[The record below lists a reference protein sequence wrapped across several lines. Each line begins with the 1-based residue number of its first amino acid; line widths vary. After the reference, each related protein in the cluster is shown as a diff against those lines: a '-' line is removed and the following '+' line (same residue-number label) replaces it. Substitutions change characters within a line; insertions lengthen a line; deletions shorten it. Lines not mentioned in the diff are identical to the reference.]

1 RGLSGWRL
9 GAGVR
14 PTGGARNAVG
24 VVEPLGEGAALTRP
38 LVGRDLPGR
47 SLLARPAPAR
57 RRSGVA
63 AGPGR
68 SRDAVADDGVLAQ
81 GGEQLAGEVAAEA
94 GDASGAQAHPFRMGA
109 RGDDQVVCS
118 VAGVEQGAQRL
129 RLL

>member
-1 RGLSGWRL
+1 QARARQLARPGARRCRARGLSGWRL

-47 SLLARPAPAR
+47 SLLARPGPVPAR
-57 RRSGVA
+57 SRSGVA

-68 SRDAVADDGVLAQ
+68 LRDAVADDGVLAQ

-94 GDASGAQAHPFRMGA
+94 GDASGAQTHPFRMGA
-109 RGDDQVVCS
+109 RG
-118 VAGVEQGAQRL
+118 
-129 RLL
+129 